1 MYLGPG
7 EAVAWLC
14 HIKRINSMV
23 STASTATN
31 VLPTLHLLVLKAPGA
46 AKGKGG
52 QLLVLSTSRQL
63 ATIGVRLVLVLGR
76 PANKHE

>member
-46 AKGKGG
+46 AK
-52 QLLVLSTSRQL
+52 
-63 ATIGVRLVLVLGR
+63 
-76 PANKHE
+76 